1 MLGDR
6 LPGVEDMKKL
16 KYTTR
21 VINEVL
27 FLHFKCQIMPNV
39 FNETLETMPI
49 VFKASLLYSQQ
60 KIMKENI
67 LWCFTKEIF

>member
-21 VINEVL
+21 VINEVF
-27 FLHFKCQIMPNV
+27 FLHLQFLNVDRGSRNNAKCVQSFSFVKPAKN
-39 FNETLETMPI
+39 NEGKFSLVLYNTNTLT
-49 VFKASLLYSQQ
+49 F
-60 KIMKENI
+60 
-67 LWCFTKEIF
+67 

>member
-27 FLHFKCQIMPNV
+27 FLHLQFLNVNRGSRNNAKCVQSFSSV
-39 FNETLETMPI
+39 
-49 VFKASLLYSQQ
+49 
-60 KIMKENI
+60 
-67 LWCFTKEIF
+67 